1 MRVGYSTNNQQNTTI
16 KKHIKKTTI
25 MKTLISA
32 FFVLSFLLFN
42 TSGFC
47 VESDNQTG
55 AQPATGQQTLKIV
68 SSPELHG
75 LASNWVAGFSK
86 LHPEQKID
94 LNIQSEETTLQE
106 GNLYLLSNN
115 HPSIENKE
123 TAWKMV
129 IGHDLVVPVINT
141 KNPLLA
147 EINKKGLTA
156 DDFARLISEKSDWS
170 MVINGTSNTPVKSFI
185 TDNQNIITRIAGF
198 TKTDEVVMSATKVA
212 SAAELISLVQ
222 QNVNAIGFCNLTD
235 VLNQAKDGFADQISI
250 APVDKNRNGRIDSFE
265 KIYDNPAALTRGAW
279 IGKYPR
285 VLSGDI
291 FALAAE
297 KPTNQAALDFM
308 AYVTETGQE
317 LVKSS
322 GYSVLSSAQKTANI
336 LVLTNPVPPSDPG
349 KSASSK
355 ATGLIILM
363 GFAAITVLL
372 TLLFAF
378 NRNKSNVIESED
390 IEMTPALNENSIA
403 APRGLYYDKTHT
415 WAFMEQDGM
424 VKIGIDDFLKHITGP
439 LTSLKMKSQGEKV
452 RKGEKILTVIRD
464 GKQLNLYSPVSGYIR
479 KQNESLLTNPSKIN
493 TLPYAEGWV
502 YQIEPAN
509 WVREVSFMFM
519 FDKYREWLED
529 EFSRLRDFL
538 ALSANSNAVVYQHIV
553 LQDGGE
559 LKDNVLADLGPEVWE
574 DFQTRF
580 IDISR

>member
-1 MRVGYSTNNQQNTTI
+1 
-16 KKHIKKTTI
+16 

-32 FFVLSFLLFN
+32 FFVLSFLLLN
-42 TSGFC
+42 TVGFC
-47 VESDNQTG
+47 VENDNPQRE
-55 AQPATGQQTLKIV
+55 QTLQIV
-68 SSPELHG
+68 SSPELHE
-75 LASNWVAGFSK
+75 LASNWVAGFGN
-86 LHPEQKID
+86 LHPGQKID
-94 LNIQSEETTLQE
+94 LIIKSEEITLQE
-106 GNLYLLSNN
+106 GNLYLLTNN
-115 HPSIENKE
+115 YQSMEKE

-129 IGHDLVVPVINT
+129 IGHDLVVPVINI

-156 DDFARLISEKSDWS
+156 DDFARLVSEKSDWS
-170 MVINGTSNTPVKSFI
+170 MVINGASNIPVKSYI
-185 TDNQNIITRIAGF
+185 VDNQNIFTRIAGF
-198 TKTDEVVMSATKVA
+198 TKTDDVAMGATKVA
-212 SAAELISLVQ
+212 TAAELISLIQ

-235 VLNQAKDGFADQISI
+235 VLNEGKDAFANQISI
-250 APVDKNRNGRIDSFE
+250 VPVDKNRNGRIDSFE

-291 FALAAE
+291 YALAAE

-317 LVKSS
+317 LVKNS
-322 GYSVLSSAQKTANI
+322 GYSVLSSAQKAANM
-336 LVLTNPVPPSDPG
+336 LVLANPVPPSDPG
-349 KSASSK
+349 KNAPAMS
-355 ATGLIILM
+355 TGLIILI
-363 GFAAITVLL
+363 GFAAIAVLL
-372 TLLFAF
+372 ILLFTF
-378 NRNKSNVIESED
+378 NRNKSNILDSED
-390 IEMTPALNENSIA
+390 IEITPALNENSIA

-415 WAFMEQDGM
+415 WAFMEQNGM

-464 GKQLNLYSPVSGYIR
+464 GKQLNLYSPVSGFIR

-493 TLPYAEGWV
+493 TLPYTEGWV
-502 YQIEPAN
+502 YQIEPVN

-519 FDKYREWLED
+519 FDKYKEWLED
-529 EFSRLRDFL
+529 EFTRLRDFL
-538 ALSANSNAVVYQHIV
+538 AISANSNAVVYQHIV

-580 IDISR
+580 IDTSK

>member
-1 MRVGYSTNNQQNTTI
+1 
-16 KKHIKKTTI
+16 

-32 FFVLSFLLFN
+32 FFVLSFLLLN
-42 TSGFC
+42 TAGFC
-47 VESDNQTG
+47 VVNDNPQSE
-55 AQPATGQQTLKIV
+55 QTLKIV

-75 LASNWVAGFSK
+75 LASNWLAGFGK

-94 LNIQSEETTLQE
+94 LTIQLEETTLQE
-106 GNLYLLSNN
+106 GNLYLLTNN
-115 HPSIENKE
+115 QQSMEKE

-129 IGHDLVVPVINT
+129 IGHDLLVPVINA
-141 KNPLLA
+141 KNPLMA

-170 MVINGTSNTPVKSFI
+170 MVINGASNIPVNSFI
-185 TDNQNIITRIAGF
+185 VDNQNVITRIAGF
-198 TKTDEVVMSATKVA
+198 TQTNEVAMGATKVV

-222 QNVNAIGFCNLTD
+222 QNVNAIGFCNLID
-235 VLNQAKDGFADQISI
+235 VLNEGKDGFADQISI
-250 APVDKNRNGRIDSFE
+250 IPVDKNRNGRIDSFE

-291 FALAAE
+291 YALALE

-308 AYVTETGQE
+308 AYVTENGQE
-317 LVKSS
+317 LVKNS
-322 GYSVLSSAQKTANI
+322 GYSVLSSAQKAANMI
-336 LVLTNPVPPSDPG
+336 ALTNPVPPSDPG
-349 KSASSK
+349 KNAPGMS
-355 ATGLIILM
+355 TGLIIII
-363 GFAAITVLL
+363 GFAAIAVLL
-372 TLLFAF
+372 ILLFAF
-378 NRNKSNVIESED
+378 NRNRINLIESDD
-390 IEMTPALNENSIA
+390 IEITPALNENSIA

-439 LTSLKMKSQGEKV
+439 LTGLKMKSLGEKV

-464 GKQLNLYSPVSGYIR
+464 GKQLNLYSPVSGFIR
-479 KQNESLLTNPSKIN
+479 KQNESLITTPSKIN
-493 TLPYAEGWV
+493 TAPYTQGWV
-502 YQIEPAN
+502 YQIEPVN

-519 FDKYREWLED
+519 FDKYKEWLED

-538 ALSANSNAVVYQHIV
+538 ALSANSNTVVYQHIV

-580 IDISR
+580 IDTSK

>member
-1 MRVGYSTNNQQNTTI
+1 M
-16 KKHIKKTTI
+16 KKQYLKITI

-32 FFVLSFLLFN
+32 FFMLSFLLIN
-42 TSGFC
+42 TAGFC
-47 VESDNQTG
+47 VENDNPQSEQ
-55 AQPATGQQTLKIV
+55 ALQIV
-68 SSPELHG
+68 SSPEIYD
-75 LASNWVAGFSK
+75 LATNWMAGYSNLNPG
-86 LHPEQKID
+86 QKIE
-94 LNIQSEETTLQE
+94 LRLQSEETTLEE
-106 GNLYLLSNN
+106 GNLYLLTNN
-115 HPSIENKE
+115 HLILESEVN
-123 TAWKMV
+123 TWKLV

-170 MVINGTSNTPVKSFI
+170 MVFKGASNTPVKGFI
-185 TDNQNIITRIAGF
+185 VDNQNVIARIAGF
-198 TKTDEVVMSATKVA
+198 TKTDEVAMGATKVA
-212 SAAELISLVQ
+212 TAAELISLIQ

-235 VLNQAKDGFADQISI
+235 VLNEGKDGFASQISI
-250 APVDKNRNGRIDSFE
+250 VPVDKNRNGRIDSFE

-285 VLSGDI
+285 ILSGDI

-317 LVKSS
+317 LVKNS
-322 GYSVLSSAQKTANI
+322 GYSVLSTAQKAANM
-336 LVLTNPVPPSDPG
+336 LVLSNPVPPSDPG
-349 KSASSK
+349 KSAPAMS
-355 ATGLIILM
+355 TGLIILI
-363 GFAAITVLL
+363 GFAIIAVLL
-372 TLLFAF
+372 ILLFAF
-378 NRNKSNVIESED
+378 NRNRSNFIESED
-390 IEMTPALNENSIA
+390 IEITPALNENSIA

-439 LTSLKMKSQGEKV
+439 LTGLKMKSPGEKV

-464 GKQLNLYSPVSGYIR
+464 GKQLNLYSPVSGFIR
-479 KQNESLLTNPSKIN
+479 KQNESLITTPSKIN
-493 TLPYAEGWV
+493 TAPYTQGWV
-502 YQIEPAN
+502 YQIEPGN

-519 FDKYREWLED
+519 FDKYKEWLED

-538 ALSANSNAVVYQHIV
+538 ALSANSNTVVYQHIV

-580 IDISR
+580 IDTSK